1 MNIYVKSEI
10 CRTCSYFKKYDSLI
24 EAKDPY
30 HTLRTLYGEYDSYDS
45 NANTFVG
52 KCMKCNNNI
61 SLEYLKN
68 KKSCPFVKL
77 TDDEVRLLRIWSVV
91 WNSQS

>member
-1 MNIYVKSEI
+1 MTIYSESEI
-10 CRTCSYFKKYDSLI
+10 CKKCSYFKKYNSLI
-24 EAKDPY
+24 ESKDPY
-30 HTLRTLYGEYDSYDS
+30 HVLRNLYGEYDSND
-45 NANTFVG
+45 ANTFVG

-77 TDDEVRLLRIWSVV
+77 TNDEVRLVRIWSVV

>member
-1 MNIYVKSEI
+1 MNIYVESEI
-10 CRTCSYFKKYDSLI
+10 CKKCSYFKKYDDHI
-24 EAKDPY
+24 VTFKDPY
-30 HTLRTLYGEYDSYDS
+30 HVLRTLYGEYDSND
-45 NANTFVG
+45 ANTFVG

-77 TDDEVRLLRIWSVV
+77 TDDEVRLVRIWSVV
-91 WNSQS
+91 WNSRS

>member
-1 MNIYVKSEI
+1 MNIYVESEI
-10 CRTCSYFKKYDSLI
+10 CKKCSFFKKYDSLVSY
-24 EAKDPY
+24 KDPY
-30 HTLRTLYGEYDSYDS
+30 HVFRTLYGEYDSNDAYK
-45 NANTFVG
+45 FIG

-77 TDDEVRLLRIWSVV
+77 TDDEVRLVRIWSAV
-91 WNSQS
+91 WNSQG

>member
-1 MNIYVKSEI
+1 MNIYVESEI
-10 CRTCSYFKKYDSLI
+10 CKKCSFFKKYDSLI
-24 EAKDPY
+24 DANVLNIWHD
-30 HTLRTLYGEYDSYDS
+30 EYEKK
-45 NANTFVG
+45 FIG

-77 TDDEVRLLRIWSVV
+77 TDDEVRLVRIWSVV
-91 WNSQS
+91 WNSRS

>member
-1 MNIYVKSEI
+1 MNIYVESEI
-10 CRTCSYFKKYDSLI
+10 CKKCSFFKKYDSLI
-24 EAKDPY
+24 D
-30 HTLRTLYGEYDSYDS
+30 TNVLNVWYGKYE
-45 NANTFVG
+45 NENKFIG

-77 TDDEVRLLRIWSVV
+77 TDDEVRLVRIWSVI

>member
-1 MNIYVKSEI
+1 MNIYVESEI
-10 CRTCSYFKKYDSLI
+10 CKKCSFFKKYDSLI
-24 EAKDPY
+24 DANVLNIWHD
-30 HTLRTLYGEYDSYDS
+30 EYE
-45 NANTFVG
+45 NKFIG

-77 TDDEVRLLRIWSVV
+77 TDDEVRLVRIWSVV
-91 WNSQS
+91 WNSRS

>member
-1 MNIYVKSEI
+1 MTIYVKSEI
-10 CRTCSYFKKYDSLI
+10 CRTCSYFKKYDSLVSY
-24 EAKDPY
+24 KDPY
-30 HTLRTLYGEYDSYDS
+30 HVFRTLYGEYDSNDAYK
-45 NANTFVG
+45 FIG

-77 TDDEVRLLRIWSVV
+77 TDDEVRLVRIWSAV
-91 WNSQS
+91 WNSRS

>member
-1 MNIYVKSEI
+1 MTIYSKSEI
-10 CRTCSYFKKYDSLI
+10 CKTCSYFKKYDSLI
-24 EAKDPY
+24 DTNVLKIWYD
-30 HTLRTLYGEYDSYDS
+30 EYEYE
-45 NANTFVG
+45 NKFIG

-77 TDDEVRLLRIWSVV
+77 TDDEVRLVRIWSVV
-91 WNSQS
+91 WNSLS

>member
-1 MNIYVKSEI
+1 MNIYVESEI
-10 CRTCSYFKKYDSLI
+10 CKKCSFFKKYDSLVSY
-24 EAKDPY
+24 KDPY
-30 HTLRTLYGEYDSYDS
+30 HVFRILYDEYDSNDAYI
-45 NANTFVG
+45 FIG

-77 TDDEVRLLRIWSVV
+77 TDGEVRLVRIWSAV

>member
-1 MNIYVKSEI
+1 MNIYVESEI
-10 CRTCSYFKKYDSLI
+10 CKKCSFFKKYDSLI

-30 HTLRTLYGEYDSYDS
+30 HVLKTWYGEYEYE
-45 NANTFVG
+45 NKFIG

-61 SLEYLKN
+61 SVEYLKN

-77 TDDEVRLLRIWSVV
+77 TDDEVRLVRIWSAV

>member
-1 MNIYVKSEI
+1 MTIYSKSEI
-10 CRTCSYFKKYDSLI
+10 CKTCSYFKKYDSLI
-24 EAKDPY
+24 GADVLKIW
-30 HTLRTLYGEYDSYDS
+30 HGEYEYE
-45 NANTFVG
+45 NKFIG

-77 TDDEVRLLRIWSVV
+77 TDDEVRLVRIWSVV
-91 WNSQS
+91 WNSRS

>member
-1 MNIYVKSEI
+1 MNIYVESEI
-10 CRTCSYFKKYDSLI
+10 CKKCSFFKKYDSLI
-24 EAKDPY
+24 EAKYPVLGIF
-30 HTLRTLYGEYDSYDS
+30 HGEYDSND
-45 NANTFVG
+45 ANTFIG

-77 TDDEVRLLRIWSVV
+77 TNEEVRLVRIWSAV

>member
-1 MNIYVKSEI
+1 MTIYVESEI
-10 CRTCSYFKKYDSLI
+10 CKKCSFFKKYDSLI

-30 HTLRTLYGEYDSYDS
+30 HVLRTFYGAYDYND
-45 NANTFVG
+45 AKTFVG

-77 TDDEVRLLRIWSVV
+77 TDDEVRLVRIWSVV

>member
-1 MNIYVKSEI
+1 MTIYSKSEI
-10 CRTCSYFKKYDSLI
+10 CKTCSYFKKYDSLI
-24 EAKDPY
+24 DAVVLKIW
-30 HTLRTLYGEYDSYDS
+30 HGEYEYE
-45 NANTFVG
+45 NKFIG

-77 TDDEVRLLRIWSVV
+77 TDDEVRLVRIWSVV
-91 WNSQS
+91 WNSRS

>member
-1 MNIYVKSEI
+1 MNIYVESEI
-10 CRTCSYFKKYDSLI
+10 CKKCPFFKKYDSLI

-30 HTLRTLYGEYDSYDS
+30 HVLRTLYDEYDSNDG
-45 NANTFVG
+45 NTFVG

-68 KKSCPFVKL
+68 KKSCPFVRL
-77 TDDEVRLLRIWSVV
+77 TDDEVRLVRIWSIV
-91 WNSQS
+91 WNSRS

>member
-1 MNIYVKSEI
+1 MTIYVENEI
-10 CRTCSYFKKYDSLI
+10 CKKCSFFKKYDSLI
-24 EAKDPY
+24 EAKYPVLGIFYD
-30 HTLRTLYGEYDSYDS
+30 EYDYND
-45 NANTFVG
+45 ANTFVG

-61 SLEYLKN
+61 TVKYLKN

-77 TDDEVRLLRIWSVV
+77 TDGEVRLVRIWSAV

>member
-1 MNIYVKSEI
+1 MNIYIESEI
-10 CRTCSYFKKYDSLI
+10 CKKCSFFKKYDSLI
-24 EAKDPY
+24 EAKYPY
-30 HTLRTLYGEYDSYDS
+30 YFLRTLYDEYDSND
-45 NANTFVG
+45 ANTFVG

-77 TDDEVRLLRIWSVV
+77 TDDEVRLVRIWSAV
-91 WNSQS
+91 WNSQG

>member
-1 MNIYVKSEI
+1 MNIYVESEI
-10 CRTCSYFKKYDSLI
+10 CKKCSFFKKYDSLI

-30 HTLRTLYGEYDSYDS
+30 HVLRTLYGAYDYND
-45 NANTFVG
+45 ANTFIG

-77 TDDEVRLLRIWSVV
+77 TDDEVRLVRIWSVV
-91 WNSQS
+91 WNSRS

>member
-1 MNIYVKSEI
+1 MNIYVESEI
-10 CRTCSYFKKYDSLI
+10 CKKCSFFKKYDSLI

-30 HTLRTLYGEYDSYDS
+30 HVLRTFYDVYDY
-45 NANTFVG
+45 NDANTFVG

-77 TDDEVRLLRIWSVV
+77 TDDEVRLVRIWSVV
-91 WNSQS
+91 WNSRS